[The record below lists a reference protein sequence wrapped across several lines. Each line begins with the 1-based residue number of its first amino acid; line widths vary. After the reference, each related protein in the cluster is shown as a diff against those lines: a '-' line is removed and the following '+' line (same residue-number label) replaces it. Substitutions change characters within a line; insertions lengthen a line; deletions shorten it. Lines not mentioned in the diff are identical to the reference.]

1 MERPDNQRPHPLV
14 SFIPLAILILLI
26 VVILVWMHD
35 DALNGA
41 SQLALIIASCVCVAI
56 SIIHYRVPWSKFEKS
71 FQQTVG
77 DATISILI
85 LLMIGV
91 MSSTWMISG
100 VVPTLIYYG
109 VQFMTPMFFL
119 PCACIIS
126 SLISVMTGT
135 SWTTIATIGIALLGV
150 GNAIGIPPALSA
162 GAIISGAYF
171 GDKMSPMSDTTVLA
185 SSMAKADLFSHIRY
199 MMYTTVPSITISL
212 LLYLFIG
219 LQFNGEALETGRYLE
234 GLGDTFNISLW
245 TMVVPL
251 LTGLMIY
258 KKVPSIITL
267 ILSSI
272 TACLC
277 ALLLQPEVVAG
288 IGGSSSVTAEGL
300 MKGIMKVCYSTTQV
314 DTGFAEINELV
325 STRGMAGMLNTIWL
339 IICAMCFGA
348 CMVASG
354 MLSSLTSILLRHLRH
369 TTSLVASTVTSGVAL
384 NMIMG
389 DQFLSIIMNSSIFR
403 EEYKKRGYR
412 PELLSRSTEDSS
424 TVTSVLVPWTACGMT
439 QSTVLGIPTI
449 VYLPFCFFN
458 LISPFMSCA
467 IVALGIGPTKAIQET
482 ETVEAKTDLQ

>member
-1 MERPDNQRPHPLV
+1 MD
-14 SFIPLAILILLI
+14 
-26 VVILVWMHD
+26 
-35 DALNGA
+35 
-41 SQLALIIASCVCVAI
+41 
-56 SIIHYRVPWSKFEKS
+56 
-71 FQQTVG
+71 
-77 DATISILI
+77 
-85 LLMIGV
+85 
-91 MSSTWMISG
+91 
-100 VVPTLIYYG
+100 
-109 VQFMTPMFFL
+109 
-119 PCACIIS
+119 
-126 SLISVMTGT
+126 
-135 SWTTIATIGIALLGV
+135 
-150 GNAIGIPPALSA
+150 
-162 GAIISGAYF
+162 
-171 GDKMSPMSDTTVLA
+171 
-185 SSMAKADLFSHIRY
+185 
-199 MMYTTVPSITISL
+199 
-212 LLYLFIG
+212 
-219 LQFNGEALETGRYLE
+219 
-234 GLGDTFNISLW
+234 

-272 TACLC
+272 TACLY

-314 DTGFAEINELV
+314 DTGFSEINELV
-325 STRGMAGMLNTIWL
+325 ATRGMAGMLNTIWL